1 MIIILFL
8 DVSTLKLRNIIIIL
22 PTERPEI
29 ILPTVHAKKI
39 KLPSANIFRNKE
51 GLTLKLDQLIEHNKK
66 NFHGKYIQMN
76 M

>member
-8 DVSTLKLRNIIIIL
+8 DVSTLKLKNIIIL

-39 KLPSANIFRNKE
+39 KLPLANIFRSKE

-66 NFHGKYIQMN
+66 DFHGKNIQMN